1 MEKKH
6 SNDMKRYSILIIS
19 LVFCISACEGFLG
32 KAPISSLTS
41 DLFWKTQDDVEAAK
55 ATMYSS
61 MATAMNSNFFNWGEI
76 RGNNWG
82 SNESNGITQDQL
94 RTHDIPNT
102 HNTTRWTDLYAT
114 VNRANLII
122 KYVPKMTVPDKD
134 AIAQAY
140 TMRALAYFWL
150 TRVWG
155 DVPIFTEAI
164 EEYDVTT
171 CLKERRPQSEV
182 LELIEKDLETAEEYF
197 PDFNAIATRP
207 LDRTYLNLA
216 CVYALGMDLFAWM
229 HRYEEVIS
237 VWENNISN
245 LPFSKYS
252 FKKFVSSDTEVE
264 TYMKWR
270 SIVTDG
276 TEDLEVFFALHY
288 DKKTDSS
295 ENNTRKMFRGTSRY
309 ISVNGATLAAF
320 EDGDIR
326 KLGTFNFNGYTTYTL
341 EKFWEPG
348 GALRTADPSDN
359 DLIMYRYT
367 DLMLLYAE
375 ALADQDRPEEAV
387 ELVNLVRRRAGV
399 IDLEYEKMSDQD
411 IKNAILKERRLE
423 LLCEGKYWF
432 DIVRTGNLELVNC
445 PANRVYWP
453 VHIDHISQNDKI
465 KQTVY

>member
-1 MEKKH
+1 MKYTEI
-6 SNDMKRYSILIIS
+6 MKRYIIFLLLFG
-19 LVFCISACEGFLG
+19 LVSCEGFLG
-32 KAPISSLTS
+32 KEPISSLTPG
-41 DLFWKTQDDVEAAK
+41 LFWKTQDDVEAAK
-55 ATMYSS
+55 ATMYSA
-61 MATAMNSNFFNWGEI
+61 MATAMDANFFQWGEI
-76 RGNNWG
+76 RGNCWG
-82 SNESNGITQDQL
+82 SNESNGISQDQL

-102 HNTTRWTDLYAT
+102 HTTTKWTDLYAV

-134 AIAQAY
+134 AIGQAY
-140 TMRALAYFWL
+140 AMRALAYFWL

-155 DVPIFTEAI
+155 DVPLYVDAI

-182 LELIEKDLETAEEYF
+182 LAQIENDLEMAEEYF
-197 PDFNAIATRP
+197 PDFNTTASQD

-216 CVYALGMDLFAWM
+216 GVYAIRMDLFAWM
-229 HRYEEVIS
+229 HRYEDVIS

-245 LPFSKYS
+245 LPFAKYS
-252 FKKFVSSDTEVE
+252 FKKFVSSDEEPE

-288 DKKTDSS
+288 DKEKDSS
-295 ENNTRKMFRGTSRY
+295 ENRTRKMFSGTSRY
-309 ISVNGATLAAF
+309 VSINGVTLSAF
-320 EDGDIR
+320 EAGDIR
-326 KLGTFNFNGYTTYTL
+326 KLGTFNYNGYTTYTL
-341 EKFWEPG
+341 EKFWEIG

-375 ALADQDRPEEAV
+375 ALADQNRPEEAI

-399 IDLEYEKMSDQD
+399 SDLEPQNMTDEAVDA
-411 IKNAILKERRLE
+411 AILKERRLE

-445 PANRVYWP
+445 PSNRVYWP
-453 VHIDHISQNDKI
+453 VHIDHLSQNENI